1 MCLLSEGQRKEE
13 MELSRIEKKSKQM
26 KKARNRVGLF
36 FENLLFPT
44 TLNTVQLKTE
54 RVLEKLRTNTVKQRK
69 KTAPEK
75 TFF

>member
-1 MCLLSEGQRKEE
+1 M
-13 MELSRIEKKSKQM
+13 
-26 KKARNRVGLF
+26 
-36 FENLLFPT
+36 